1 MKKIWVDSDPGIDDT
16 FALAMLFEA
25 SDKVEVIGI
34 STIFGNVDVDL
45 TTRNARILCE
55 AAGKDDLPVARGA
68 SFPLAVPLDTSPFV
82 HGENGMGNMP
92 LPEPKMKENTLP
104 APQAIVETILSHPNE
119 ITLLPIGPLTNIAMA
134 LSLEPSIADLVKEVV
149 IMGGAVRC
157 PGNITPAAE
166 ANFYHDPHAAQI
178 VMHADWPIYL
188 AALDVCAHGMIP
200 QALLDK
206 IYSADKSLTPFIA
219 GSVPFFQKFLEMYD
233 IYDRVDFP
241 DVLAVGYIL
250 EPNIYTVEEVPL
262 FIETEG
268 SCIGQSLEVPGGKW
282 YQNLEDEREFPA
294 DRTISHANVMFKV
307 DEQRFL
313 GLVED
318 LLA

>member
-25 SDKVEVIGI
+25 SEKVEVIGV
-34 STIFGNVDVDL
+34 STIFGNVDVHQ

-55 AAGKDDLPVARGA
+55 AAGKDNLPVARGA

-92 LPEPKMKENTLP
+92 LPEPRMRENTLP
-104 APQAIVETILSHPNE
+104 APQAIVETILSHPHE

-188 AALDVCAHGMIP
+188 APLDVCAHGMIP
-200 QALLDK
+200 RSLLDK
-206 IYSADKSLTPFIA
+206 ICSADKSLTPFIA
-219 GSVPFFQKFLEMYD
+219 GSVPFFQKFLEMYG

-241 DVLAVGYIL
+241 DALAAGFIL
-250 EPNIYTVEEVPL
+250 EPDIYTVEEVPL

-268 SCIGQSLEVPGGKW
+268 SCLGQSLEVPGGKW
-282 YQNLEDEREFPA
+282 YQNLEDQREFPA
-294 DRTISHANVMFKV
+294 DRTISHANVMFQV
-307 DEQRFL
+307 DEQHFL
-313 GLVED
+313 DLVED

>member
-1 MKKIWVDSDPGIDDT
+1 MKKIWVDCDPGIDDT

-25 SDKVEVIGI
+25 SDKVDVIGI
-34 STIFGNVDVDL
+34 STIFGNVDVDQ

-68 SFPLAVPLDTSPFV
+68 SFPLTVPLDTSPYV

-92 LPEPKMKENTLP
+92 LPTPKIQEYPLP
-104 APQAIVETILSHPNE
+104 APQAIVETILSHPHE

-134 LSLEPSIADLVKEVV
+134 LSLEPSITDLVKEVI

-178 VMHADWPIYL
+178 VMHADWPITL
-188 AALDVCAHGMIP
+188 APLDVCAYGMIP
-200 QALLDK
+200 QSLLDK
-206 IYSADKSLTPFIA
+206 ICHADKALTPFIA
-219 GSVPFFQKFLEMYD
+219 GSVPYFQKFLEMYD
-233 IYDRVDFP
+233 ITDRVDFP
-241 DVLAVGYIL
+241 DALAVGYIL
-250 EPNIYTVEEVPL
+250 EPDLYSVEEVPL

-268 SCIGQSLEVPGGKW
+268 SCLGQSLEVPSGKW
-282 YQNLEDEREFPA
+282 YQNLSDQREFPA
-294 DRTISHANVMFKV
+294 DRTISKSNVMFKV

-318 LLA
+318 LLV